1 MVYYCN
7 YIVDC
12 SSLSHMFSNIPAL
25 GKCLFQAKM
34 KKCIVDQWSPNAA
47 LRYIRNSLSISWRT
61 SAMSK
66 NGVWVRK
73 STTQY
78 GQKHKTTKQSEHFC
92 IDWYIVCV
100 RSRSFSR
107 SRGRWTHHNR
117 RSPSLYSY
125 ETEKWMHFFEFI
137 WSRGDADR
145 GHAQLTCTSENYR
158 PRREYTQSVQP
169 QAHLRA
175 EYWINVASCVQLC
188 RSPFSSLHSIFHFI
202 VPIFFFFAA
211 CFFVASLSF
220 DSYTNWG
227 GGGGGGLMVR
237 NDRPLVCRM
246 INNFTLKRNRLG
258 KKRKVQPTTDH
269 WTVGRKESQ
278 IQRADIRVW
287 LCNPLLPHSRRLR
300 GFHDRSVLY
309 SVCSKFRRRMNW
321 ARHERGH
328 DK

>member
-227 GGGGGGLMVR
+227 GGGGGRRSDGAQRPATRLPNDQQFHFETKSAR
-237 NDRPLVCRM
+237 KEKKSAANDRSLNRRA
-246 INNFTLKRNRLG
+246 KR
-258 KKRKVQPTTDH
+258 
-269 WTVGRKESQ
+269 ESNS
-278 IQRADIRVW
+278 A
-287 LCNPLLPHSRRLR
+287 RRYK
-300 GFHDRSVLY
+300 SVA
-309 SVCSKFRRRMNW
+309 V
-321 ARHERGH
+321 
-328 DK
+328 